1 MRGKTV
7 IARIA
12 PPGLPRL
19 DRRGGRGEL
28 FALLQRAGFPEK
40 AVRNTTTPDREKCS
54 RADETKKRLS
64 ALSLLVRRGG
74 TEWRPSAA
82 GGGRFRRDIS
92 PPKVHMPIATWS
104 RTRLPAS
111 SMPATMTRMWP
122 LLFFSPTGTGWRSEE
137 RRVGKEWR
145 CGRTADTYQ

>member
-40 AVRNTTTPDREKCS
+40 AVRNTSTPDREKCS

-64 ALSLLVRRGG
+64 ALSISVRRGG

-92 PPKVHMPIATWS
+92 PPKVHIPIATWS

-111 SMPATMTRMWP
+111 SMPATMTRIWP
-122 LLFFSPTGTGWRSEE
+122 LLFFSPTGTGWAVSRHRRPPAHVASALQRS
-137 RRVGKEWR
+137 G
-145 CGRTADTYQ
+145 